1 MVFLTGADTPAQTSN
16 PWGYNTGYGAVY
28 GTYGLAQTMQGMY
41 NVARAQARNRADGQ
55 AAAASPVGKPAP
67 TAPRPVVRNHGKYVP
82 SSAVNSANTFAK
94 ALGDTPEER
103 ALIKQIFTATKAAF
117 DQEAAARGWKNNIAA
132 GLTFFTVA
140 AITSYHDAG
149 EPSDEAA
156 AAYFNLMNAT
166 LDEIPELGRAT
177 NKDKQGFNDMAVGF
191 GGLLIAGYVEAKQ
204 NNDPAAL
211 AANRKLAAMFI
222 EMILKTD
229 PENVRLEN
237 GQIVMK

>member
-1 MVFLTGADTPAQTSN
+1 
-16 PWGYNTGYGAVY
+16 
-28 GTYGLAQTMQGMY
+28 
-41 NVARAQARNRADGQ
+41 
-55 AAAASPVGKPAP
+55 
-67 TAPRPVVRNHGKYVP
+67 
-82 SSAVNSANTFAK
+82 
-94 ALGDTPEER
+94 
-103 ALIKQIFTATKAAF
+103 
-117 DQEAAARGWKNNIAA
+117 
-132 GLTFFTVA
+132 
-140 AITSYHDAG
+140 
-149 EPSDEAA
+149 
-156 AAYFNLMNAT
+156 MNAT

-237 GQIVMK
+237 GSIVIK